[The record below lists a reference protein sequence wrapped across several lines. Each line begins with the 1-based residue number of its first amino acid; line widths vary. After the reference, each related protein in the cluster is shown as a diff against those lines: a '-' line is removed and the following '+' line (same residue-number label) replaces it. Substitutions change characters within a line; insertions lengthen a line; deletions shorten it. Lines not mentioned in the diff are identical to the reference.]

1 MISFRILALVW
12 ALGGPLAQATVVNDV
27 TQLNPI
33 HVDKVVAP
41 KSAEEISQLVKG
53 HNGPLCI
60 GGGRFSM
67 GGQTATEGCLFLDMR
82 ELNRIV
88 EISESERWL
97 RVEAGATWRQIQ
109 EAVDPKNL
117 SVKIMQSYSN
127 FTVGGSLSV
136 NVHGRYVGFGPL
148 IGSVRSLK
156 LVLADGSI
164 VEATPSVRSELFYGA
179 IGGYGGLGVIVEA
192 VLELAENK
200 PVVRKSKVMPVA
212 KYRDFFFEEIRDAKT
227 AVFHNGDLYVPNLD
241 TVRATT
247 FFATERPV
255 TSSARLNPIAAP
267 SWARRFA
274 LFWITEIPGGKWM
287 RQHLLD
293 PLLFRGE
300 PVVWRNF
307 EASLDVSEL
316 EPGSRAKTT
325 YVLEEYFVP
334 VKKFDDFVPKMAA
347 IFKKH
352 DANVMN
358 VSIRHASQD
367 PGSVLAW
374 AREEVFAFV
383 VYYKQGT
390 DVAAREKVGEWTREL
405 TDAVL
410 DVGGTY
416 YLPYQPHATP
426 EQFQR
431 AYPKAKEYFALKS
444 KLDPHYR
451 FRNKLW
457 DKYYAPTRATV
468 SIDED
473 TVKKK
478 LKN

>member
-1 MISFRILALVW
+1 MTMLAVG
-12 ALGGPLAQATVVNDV
+12 LGLCFTVAAGATVVNDV
-27 TQLNPI
+27 TQLNPV

-41 KSAEEISQLVKG
+41 KSAAEVAKLVKE
-53 HNGPLCI
+53 HSGPICI
-60 GGGRFSM
+60 GGGRYSM
-67 GGQTATEGCLFLDMR
+67 GGQIATEGCLFLDMR
-82 ELNRIV
+82 ELNRV
-88 EISESERWL
+88 LEINETERWL
-97 RVEAGATWRQIQ
+97 RVEAGATWRHIQ
-109 EAVDPKNL
+109 ENIDPKNL

-136 NVHGRYVGFGPL
+136 NVHGRYVGHGPL

-156 LVLADGSI
+156 LVTADGTL
-164 VEATPSVRSELFYGA
+164 VEASPMVRSDLFYGA

-200 PVVRKSKVMPVA
+200 PLVRKSKVLPTE
-212 KYRDFFFEEIRDAKT
+212 KYRDYFFEEIRDAKT
-227 AVFHNGDLYVPNLD
+227 AVFHNGDLYAPNFD

-247 FFATERPV
+247 FFVTERPV
-255 TSSARLNPIAAP
+255 TSEARLQPIKAP
-267 SWARRFA
+267 SWMNRFA
-274 LFWITEIPGGKWM
+274 LFLITEVPGGQWIRKNW
-287 RQHLLD
+287 LD
-293 PLLFRGE
+293 PILFRGE
-300 PVVWRNF
+300 PVLWRNY

-316 EPGSRAKTT
+316 EPSSRTKTT

-334 VKKFDDFVPKMAA
+334 VRRFDEFVPKMAN

-352 DANVMN
+352 GANVLN
-358 VSIRHASQD
+358 VSIRHATPD
-367 PGSVLAW
+367 PGALMAW

-405 TDAVL
+405 VDAVL
-410 DVGGTY
+410 ACGGTY
-416 YLPYQPHATP
+416 YLPYQPHATIA
-426 EQFQR
+426 QFQK
-431 AYPKAKEYFALKS
+431 AYPKSKEYFALKS
-444 KLDPHYR
+444 AVDPQYR

-457 DKYYAPTRATV
+457 DKYYAPTRSTV
-468 SIDED
+468 SINDE